1 MKRFGKI
8 LFLLQVMWS
17 SSVWAQNFQA
27 TVNRTEVPQGETFL
41 LTLETDDDKSSD
53 TPDLSV
59 LDENF
64 NIYSVGNAYQST
76 YINGVSKHSR
86 QWQIILMPKNAG
98 QIEIPAIKFGNMSS
112 EPIILN
118 VVPSQLAQQNHSSQS
133 KDTDSK
139 FAVEAEVDNT
149 HPYVQQQINYTFK
162 IYDSGGL
169 YGEEPKLAS
178 ENDDWIIKRLGEPVI
193 NSKIINGRS
202 LREIEFKYA
211 LFPQKSGKLKAPD
224 FVFEGYY
231 LTKSRRGADDFDDIF
246 NQGFFNMGF
255 SDLFASRNP
264 IMLRPDSINIDVK
277 PIPAA
282 NGGYWWLPASE
293 VTLSAEWENK
303 NPTFRVGEAVSRS
316 IYIKAAGVIDTQLPN
331 LKFAEIEGVKQYPDK
346 PVTMS
351 TQDKGKVVSVKKF
364 GNVFIP
370 EKSGE
375 ITLPEVSI
383 DWYNIHTKQL
393 EKSVLPAQKIK
404 VLPAL
409 KGEESA
415 LPQIEPEEISQQPQ
429 VSHNKATSLA
439 QPISQNNIPAW
450 LWIIVAFLLGLFC
463 SWLLFGR
470 RTQAEKKNANDYIK
484 QIKEAVKTENSK
496 ELRDSLI
503 GWMQETNPDKK
514 INNLDD
520 VIACVGNKALKEQVT
535 ELNILL
541 YSPKK
546 ADFKPDVFLKA
557 FAEEQK
563 KSKKSTK
570 KFDPLP
576 KLYK

>member
-1 MKRFGKI
+1 MKKFGKI
-8 LFLLQVMWS
+8 LFLLQLVWS
-17 SSVWAQNFQA
+17 SSAWAQNFQA

-41 LTLETDDDKSSD
+41 LTLETDDDKNSD

-59 LDENF
+59 LDKDF

-98 QIEIPAIKFGNMSS
+98 QIEIPAIKLGKMSS

-118 VVPSQLAQQNHSSQS
+118 VVPSQLARQSHSSQS
-133 KDTDSK
+133 DNTDSK
-139 FAVEAEVDNT
+139 FAVEAEVDNKN
-149 HPYVQQQINYTFK
+149 PYVQQQINYTFK

-169 YGEEPKLAS
+169 YGEEPKLAT
-178 ENDDWIIKRLGEPVI
+178 ENDEWIIKRLGEPVI

-202 LREIEFKYA
+202 LREIEFEYA
-211 LFPQKSGKLKAPD
+211 LFPQKSGRLKAPD

-231 LTKSRRGADDFDDIF
+231 LTKSHRGADDFDDIF

-264 IMLRPDSINIDVK
+264 IMLHPDPMNIDVK
-277 PIPAA
+277 PVPAA

-316 IYIKAAGVIDTQLPN
+316 VYIKAAGVIDTQLPN
-331 LKFAEIEGVKQYPDK
+331 LKFAEIAGVKQYPEK
-346 PVTMS
+346 AVTMS
-351 TQDKGKVVSVKKF
+351 TQDRGKIISVKKF

-375 ITLPEVSI
+375 ITLPEVSV

-393 EKSVLPAQKIK
+393 EKSVLPAQKIT

-409 KGEESA
+409 KGEEDAFS
-415 LPQIEPEEISQQPQ
+415 QIEQEEISQQPQ
-429 VSHNKATSLA
+429 VSHNKATALA
-439 QPISQNNIPAW
+439 QSISQNNIPAW

-463 SWLLFGR
+463 SWFLFGR
-470 RTQAEKKNANDYIK
+470 RTQSEKKGASDYLK

-496 ELRDSLI
+496 ALRDGLI

-520 VIACVGNKALKEQVT
+520 VIAIVENKKLKGQIA
-535 ELNILL
+535 ELNTML
-541 YSPKK
+541 YSSKK
-546 ADFKPDVFLKA
+546 ADFQPDVFLKA
-557 FAEEQK
+557 LAEEQK
-563 KSKKSTK
+563 KGKKSSK